1 MAPRQNNPNGRS
13 KAELR
18 DYPKRLEGQIEILTG
33 MLEHVRGLLNAERSL
48 REQLQLVEVMGRTA
62 VRLGELWRL
71 QQLIAIHEAEVNQA
85 GSADEALHRLVE
97 EISEEKLKERMAA
110 RGIALPP
117 PLTPEEKD
125 RMGIVHAE
133 SPGLRSVPPG

>member
-13 KAELR
+13 RAELK
-18 DYPKRLEGQIEILTG
+18 DYPKRLEGQIGILTE
-33 MLEHVRGLLNAERSL
+33 MLEHVRGLLNAERPL
-48 REQLQLVEVMGRTA
+48 REQLQLVEVLGRTA

-71 QQLIAIHEAEVNQA
+71 QQLISIHEAEVNEIMHP
-85 GSADEALHRLVE
+85 ADAMRHLIE
-97 EISEEKLKERMAA
+97 EISENKLKERMAA

-125 RMGIVHAE
+125 RLGIIHAE
-133 SPGLRSVPPG
+133 SPGLRAVPPG